1 MDGSNRAKSIWE
13 QAGEALGLLSDSA
26 GSGRSFSGTG
36 SDSENTG
43 GSTVYQIY
51 YSPVYQGA
59 DEAAMR
65 RVSEEGYRD
74 FQEYMAR
81 YAKDNRRLSFR

>member
-1 MDGSNRAKSIWE
+1 MKKDFRK
-13 QAGEALGLLSDSA
+13 
-26 GSGRSFSGTG
+26 
-36 SDSENTG
+36 
-43 GSTVYQIY
+43 STVYQIY

-81 YAKDNRRLSFR
+81 FAKDNRRLSFR